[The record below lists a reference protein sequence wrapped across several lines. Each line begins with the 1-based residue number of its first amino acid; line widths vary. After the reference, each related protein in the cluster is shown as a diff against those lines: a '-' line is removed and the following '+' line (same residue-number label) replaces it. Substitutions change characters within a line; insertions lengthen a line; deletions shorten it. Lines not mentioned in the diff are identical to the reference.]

1 MADFD
6 PMRRLKEIARDVEQI
21 PLQMLKEKQKVFLIC
36 VNTYKSYQLNL
47 GSSPMADAFEL
58 SRQVKKA
65 DYEIFYLQN
74 VHAATFL
81 DYFDAF
87 LQLTKFHLIF
97 LYVGRGTSV
106 ADLNG
111 DETDGRDE
119 ALVFD
124 DRLIIDDDLVTHLV
138 RNKNPSSV
146 LTLLTDALHK
156 DTIWNMTEK
165 AENGEPIPALVRSL
179 SAETKLQ
186 TMTRTFDAVIRV
198 EKGAFT
204 HALAQGLRSK
214 LKATPKDLE
223 EGVRSILAEA
233 GQVYSFGT
241 TSPELLD
248 EPLLL

>member
-6 PMRRLKEIARDVEQI
+6 PIRRLKEIAHDLQAI
-21 PLQMLKEKQKVFLIC
+21 PIQRVREMQKVFLIC

-47 GSSPMADAFEL
+47 GTAPIQDAFQL
-58 SRQVKKA
+58 ARLVKLA
-65 DYEIFYLQN
+65 GYDIYYLHN
-74 VHAATFL
+74 PHAATFL
-81 DYFDAF
+81 EYFDAF
-87 LQLTKFHLIF
+87 LHFTNYHLIF
-97 LYVGRGTSV
+97 LFVGRGTSV

-111 DETDGRDE
+111 DELDGRDE

-124 DRLIIDDDLVTHLV
+124 DGDIIDDDLVTHLV
-138 RNKNPSSV
+138 RNKDPRSV

-156 DTIWNMTEK
+156 DTIWNLTEK
-165 AENGEPIPALVRSL
+165 AENGEPIPPLVRSL

-186 TMTRTFDAVIRV
+186 TQTATFDAVIRV

-204 HALAQGLRSK
+204 HALAQALRNNPRG
-214 LKATPKDLE
+214 TPKDFE
-223 EGVRSILAEA
+223 PQVRSILKEV

-248 EPLLL
+248 EPLLI